1 MTPSWRSARA
11 RAIFGLP
18 ETEASSATSSPGT
31 HALDQLLGL
40 GAGQV
45 AYITGPSGSG
55 KSTLLR
61 ALRQAL
67 TRLGARVIDVGE
79 APRSP
84 QATIDLLPGPVGRAL
99 RSLALAGLAE
109 APLALRA
116 ANELS
121 EGERARLAL
130 AQALHA
136 AKPGTWVLGDE
147 LARGLDAWTSAS
159 IAMGL
164 APWAARAR
172 VRLVLAGSREELACA
187 IRPALL
193 VLAGARPAWTWLEN
207 TP

>member
-1 MTPSWRSARA
+1 MTTSVRSARA

-18 ETEASSATSSPGT
+18 ETEANSATCAPGT

-40 GAGQV
+40 RAGQA

-61 ALRQAL
+61 ALRHAL
-67 TRLGARVIDVGE
+67 TQLGARVIDVGE
-79 APRSP
+79 APHSP
-84 QATIDLLPGPVGRAL
+84 RATIDLLPGPVGRAL

-136 AKPGTWVLGDE
+136 AKPGAWVLGDE

-193 VLAGARPAWTWLEN
+193 VLAGARPAWTWLVN